1 VIEWRAL
8 AAVAVGAAIGGM
20 LRYVIG
26 QLFLQRYGPGF
37 PYGTLFINV
46 TGSFLIGLLAE
57 FAVTRAFGITPLV
70 RIFATTGILGG
81 YTTFSAF
88 SLDILG
94 LASEGAALIALLYAS
109 ASVIFGFLAAFA
121 GQLLARVAIR

>member
-1 VIEWRAL
+1 MIEWRAL
-8 AAVAVGAAIGGM
+8 VAVAIGAAIGGA

-46 TGSFLIGLLAE
+46 SGSFCIGLLAE

-70 RIFATTGILGG
+70 RVFATTGILGG

-94 LASEGAALIALLYAS
+94 LASEGAALIALAYAG